1 MPVQH
6 ISDRMLK
13 LMKRGAGK
21 EKTISLLEKM
31 RAVPDSFVR
40 TSVIVGHPGETD
52 EDFAE
57 MLSFIEGFDFDA
69 VTVFEY
75 SDEEGTTAYDM
86 IEKVDKK
93 TVSKRLTAIK
103 KVIAKK
109 SAKKAKATVGSKFE
123 AVFEG
128 VSDEHEYLLKAK
140 KKIWAPEIDGEILV
154 NESEIENPVVGKLY
168 KMTATAE
175 AKDKVIARIDGVA

>member
-1 MPVQH
+1 V
-6 ISDRMLK
+6 IL
-13 LMKRGAGK
+13 A
-21 EKTISLLEKM
+21 KTIAKPVTLPVITPLGIKKKYM
-31 RAVPDSFVR
+31 A
-40 TSVIVGHPGETD
+40 TLMINMASVIVKKL
-52 EDFAE
+52 FVVFV
-57 MLSFIEGFDFDA
+57 FIC
-69 VTVFEY
+69 
-75 SDEEGTTAYDM
+75 
-86 IEKVDKK
+86 K
-93 TVSKRLTAIK
+93 TSTFYY
-103 KVIAKK
+103 AKK